1 MIINFLMK
9 SLYFV
14 GVILII
20 FCKTGNVLS
29 KENLFS
35 VNNIQ
40 ISKNNKISNKELAN
54 KAIEIGFKM
63 LTEKILLEQ
72 DIEKFKSLELGQIK
86 PLVSYYQIINKR
98 EGKQNSDIT
107 FFNIYLRLH

>member
-1 MIINFLMK
+1 MK

-40 ISKNNKISNKELAN
+40 ILKNNKISNKELAN
-54 KAIEIGFKM
+54 KAIDNRF
-63 LTEKILLEQ
+63 
-72 DIEKFKSLELGQIK
+72 
-86 PLVSYYQIINKR
+86 
-98 EGKQNSDIT
+98 
-107 FFNIYLRLH
+107 